1 MYSSTRISKS
11 LNKFIMFWR
20 RNPLLQRIF
29 TRMQEEQ
36 EVAKETSTTLNLT
49 KLEDFTRRL
58 AAIVP
63 ADQRTKI
70 LELMIEKNV
79 RYTNSTAAGRIL
91 CLCEVVLAIPDL
103 HMMDG
108 YKELQKEWQ
117 SCTSKLEYPE
127 AIKTVSLLTEYFD
140 H

>member
-1 MYSSTRISKS
+1 MFSSTRISGS
-11 LNKFIMFWR
+11 LNKIIAFWR
-20 RNPLLQRIF
+20 RNTILQKIINHR
-29 TRMQEEQ
+29 QEEQ
-36 EVAKETSTTLNLT
+36 EVAKETNTTLNLT

-91 CLCEVVLAIPDL
+91 CLCEVILAIPDL

-117 SCTSKLEYPE
+117 SYTSKLEYPE
-127 AIKTVSLLTEYFD
+127 AIKTINLLTEYFD

>member
-1 MYSSTRISKS
+1 M
-11 LNKFIMFWR
+11 
-20 RNPLLQRIF
+20 
-29 TRMQEEQ
+29 
-36 EVAKETSTTLNLT
+36 AKETNTTLNLT

-79 RYTNSTAAGRIL
+79 RYTNSTAASRIL
-91 CLCEVVLAIPDL
+91 CLCEVILAIPDL

-117 SCTSKLEYPE
+117 SYTSKLEYPE
-127 AIKTVSLLTEYFD
+127 AIKTINLLTEYFD